1 MLINGEFVD
10 SQTDSWIP
18 VTDPV
23 SIDIFIALSI
33 NALSGKGLLYYWL
46 QLRKTDHITRNIV
59 AQGCHPYP
67 LNHLL
72 AKG

>member
-23 SIDIFIALSI
+23 SIDVFIAVSI
-33 NALSGKGLLYYWL
+33 NAFSGKGLLYYRL
-46 QLRKTDHITRNIV
+46 QLHTDHITRNIV
-59 AQGCHPYP
+59 VQGCHPYP